1 MRAGWALIPV
11 AMLGACGRAQGGTH
25 EGDHRTINE
34 NFPVGAFSKVALG
47 GSANVVVA
55 VGGAPSVRAE
65 GDAERIGR
73 MEIAVDG
80 DTLKI
85 GPKRE
90 GFSGWNHGSSGKVTV
105 YVTVPS
111 LAGASI
117 GGSGDM
123 SIDRVQGGAFSAAIG
138 GSGDMKIGQLM
149 ASNADFSIGGSG
161 GIAAAGKAEGAKLA
175 IAGSG
180 DLDLAALEVRTA
192 DVSVVGSGNAAIKAV
207 ERASVNVMGSGDV
220 TISGGGKCETHK
232 MGSGDVTCG

>member
-1 MRAGWALIPV
+1 MRAAWALIPV
-11 AMLGACGRAQGGTH
+11 AMLGACNRAQGGIH
-25 EGDHRTINE
+25 DGDHRTINQ

-47 GSANVVVA
+47 GSADVVVA

-73 MEIAVDG
+73 MEIKVDG
-80 DTLKI
+80 DTLEI
-85 GPKRE
+85 GTKRHSY
-90 GFSGWNHGSSGKVTV
+90 SGWNHENGKVTV

-123 SIDRVQGGAFSAAIG
+123 TIDRVQGGSFSAAIG
-138 GSGDMKIGQLM
+138 GSGDMKIGQLQ
-149 ASNADFSIGGSG
+149 ASNADFSIAGSG
-161 GIAAAGKAEGAKLA
+161 GITAAGKAQGANLA

-180 DLDLAALEVRTA
+180 DLDLAGLEVRTA

-220 TISGGGKCETHK
+220 TISGGAKCETHK
-232 MGSGDVTCG
+232 MGSGDVSCG